1 MKSQSL
7 PDRALGILRAA
18 VPGQILAVLLIGA
31 GLVLRLVDL
40 ADRPLWYDEAIAI
53 LLARTG
59 PAEIVQAA
67 LGSEAGTAANV
78 HPPLYFFVLWGWGR
92 LLGDSVVAARIL
104 SGLCGIGAMVTIGL
118 LAKEMFGRRAGWAAS
133 ALLALA
139 PFQVHYAR
147 EARMYA
153 LLTLLM
159 LLATL
164 AAWRGVRHPGRRLN
178 WFLLG
183 LFSAL
188 GMYTHILAAFYLAV
202 LYILLACTGSAK
214 ARRGAIAAAGLGL
227 LLFLPWL
234 LQLPAQIAKVSQGY
248 WVAPPGWVELLQT
261 LLAFLAGMPLI
272 GIGLPIGLFG
282 ALLVIALGG
291 YLAVRFVDPEER
303 RSRPLLWAASLAFGP
318 MLLLFM
324 VSRWRPVYIHRGLL
338 PSAAAA
344 LLMLAWAMTSGSIP
358 RSGRGLMGVA
368 LALAFACGLGSDFGY
383 RGFPYAPYPAI
394 NAYIAERRTGQ
405 DIVLHSNK
413 LTALPAIYYD
423 PSLPHHFLADPPGS
437 GSDTLALPTQ
447 AVLGIRADKSPAEAA
462 QGAERVFFLVFE
474 RELEEY
480 ARLDDGQHP
489 HLFWLWQHFGLLGQ
503 SRWDDLL
510 LFEFAKSPA
519 PAALRNGVETRART
533 GTSRMPGEDTSSRM
547 KDGP

>member
-1 MKSQSL
+1 
-7 PDRALGILRAA
+7 
-18 VPGQILAVLLIGA
+18 VPGQILAVLLMGA
-31 GLVLRLVDL
+31 GLALRLVDL

-67 LGSEAGTAANV
+67 LGSGAGTAANV
-78 HPPLYFFVLWGWGR
+78 HPPFYFFLLWGWGR

-104 SGLCGIGAMVTIGL
+104 SGLCGIGAMVGIGL
-118 LAKEMFGRRAGWAAS
+118 LAKEMFGHRTGWAAS

-164 AAWRGVRHPGRRLN
+164 VAWRGVRHPGGRLN

-214 ARRGAIAAAGLGL
+214 ARRSAIAAAGLGL

-248 WVAPPGWVELLQT
+248 WIAPPGWVELLQT

-272 GIGLPIGLFG
+272 GI
-282 ALLVIALGG
+282 G

-324 VSRWRPVYIHRGLL
+324 VSRWQPVYIHRGLL

-344 LLMLAWAMTSGSIP
+344 LLMLAWAMTSSSIP
-358 RSGRGLMGVA
+358 RSGRVLMGMA
-368 LALAFACGLGSDFGY
+368 LALAFTSGLGSDFSY

-394 NAYIAERRTGQ
+394 NAYIAERRMGR
-405 DIVLHSNK
+405 DLVLHSNK

-447 AVLGIRADKSPAEAA
+447 AVLGIRADRTPAEATR
-462 QGAERVFFLVFE
+462 GAERVFFLVFE

-489 HLFWLWQHFGLLGQ
+489 HLSWLRQHFAMLAE

-510 LFEFAKSPA
+510 LFEFVKSPA
-519 PAALRNGVETRART
+519 PAALKFGVETDACVGSRAML
-533 GTSRMPGEDTSSRM
+533 GGDAPSRM